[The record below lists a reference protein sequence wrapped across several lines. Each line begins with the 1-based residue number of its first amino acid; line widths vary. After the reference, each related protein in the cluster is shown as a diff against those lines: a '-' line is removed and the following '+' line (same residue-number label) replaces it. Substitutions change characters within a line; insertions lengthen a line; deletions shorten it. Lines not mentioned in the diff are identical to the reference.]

1 MTKLDKFRQKVMTYL
16 SNVRSLVKSNSFD
29 IPYNRQELAN
39 YLGVE
44 RSALSKELSDLQK
57 EGYIKFHKNHFEIKR
72 LF

>member
-1 MTKLDKFRQKVMTYL
+1 MPTTKKKVMAYL
-16 SNVRSLVKSNSFD
+16 SNIRSLVKSNSFD